1 MKLNRVVFS
10 YTLKIT
16 DESFDFGNDR
26 KCEQTA
32 RITFRDSNK
41 NIIEKR
47 KYGVIDIDALYES
60 INKGDDIDLTHC
72 YIGNFSSNDY
82 RNKFN
87 LKKDAF
93 VDINNFCA
101 KDAFFESDKTVD
113 FSRCHFKGEKA
124 HFESAHFG
132 SGNLSFYRSI
142 FADVDVDFSNT
153 SYSEGNNSWQYV
165 DFGNGTFTFENAS
178 FINGNISFINADFKK
193 GIANFK
199 NVNFGDGSVTFQF
212 SRFDDGNIF
221 FDKVTFNGKN
231 VDFSKVDF
239 GNGKLDFRRAD
250 FGDADVSFEEM
261 EHGNERINFRRAK
274 FGTGAI
280 SFKMALF
287 GDADVIFDETEFGSG
302 NLSLLKAEARKISFK
317 NCRFSN
323 YADMRVEKCK
333 VLDLS
338 NTIIRDIID
347 LKPGVSKVDIDTLY
361 IYGVKNLGKIFVS
374 WRFNNIP
381 KLIGQQTK
389 TTPLQ
394 KADQYR
400 ILKEDFHDSGQYND
414 EDKAYVEFKRYEL
427 KYKTIDKIK
436 KNKWSAI
443 WAYPSAFAQKLVFDY
458 MGLYATSPFRV
469 LLSIYMVYGL
479 YSLLYVL
486 FELTG
491 HGQISCITE
500 NMSAWEKII
509 DSFYFSAVTFLT
521 IGYGECTPE
530 GFFKIIAPLEGW
542 IGVFMMS
549 YFTVAFVRKILR

>member
-10 YTLKIT
+10 YTIKIT
-16 DESFDFGNDR
+16 DESFDFANDR

-47 KYGVIDIDALYES
+47 KYGVIDINSLYES
-60 INKGDDIDLTHC
+60 INKGEDIDLTNC
-72 YIGNFSSNDY
+72 YISNFSSNHY
-82 RNKFN
+82 RDKFN
-87 LKKDAF
+87 LKNDVF
-93 VDINNFCA
+93 VEINNFCA
-101 KDAFFESDKTVD
+101 QDAFFESDKTVD
-113 FSRCHFKGEKA
+113 FTRCRFKGKNA
-124 HFESAHFG
+124 HFASAHFG

-142 FADVDVDFSNT
+142 FTDVDVDFSNT

-165 DFGNGTFTFENAS
+165 DFGNGKFTFENAS

-199 NVNFGDGSVTFQF
+199 NVNFGDGNVDFQF
-212 SRFDDGNIF
+212 SKFNDGNIF
-221 FDKVTFNGKN
+221 FDKATFNGKR

-250 FGDADVSFEEM
+250 FGNADVSFEEM
-261 EHGNERINFRRAK
+261 EHKNERVNFRRAK
-274 FGTGAI
+274 FGSGAI

-302 NLSLLKAEARKISFK
+302 NISLLKAEARKISFK

-381 KLIGQQTK
+381 KLIGKQTK

-414 EDKAYVEFKRYEL
+414 EDKAYVEFKR
-427 KYKTIDKIK
+427 
-436 KNKWSAI
+436 
-443 WAYPSAFAQKLVFDY
+443 F
-458 MGLYATSPFRV
+458 
-469 LLSIYMVYGL
+469 
-479 YSLLYVL
+479 
-486 FELTG
+486 
-491 HGQISCITE
+491 
-500 NMSAWEKII
+500 
-509 DSFYFSAVTFLT
+509 
-521 IGYGECTPE
+521 
-530 GFFKIIAPLEGW
+530 
-542 IGVFMMS
+542 
-549 YFTVAFVRKILR
+549 